1 MALRRHL
8 DRGAVQ
14 RARFGPASIEESF
27 LKILIADDHPMF
39 RLALRYALA
48 EYAAD
53 SSIFEAASQAALEA
67 AVLADDFDL
76 AFLDLMMPG
85 ANGFSSLVYLRC
97 ERPELP
103 VIVISSN
110 EDSETI
116 RRAQQFGA
124 AAFVPKSAP
133 AAAIKLALDAVVA
146 GRSWFPGTKT
156 GYDAADA
163 QLARR
168 LASITPQQ
176 MRVLL
181 RVADGCLNKQIAA
194 EFSLSENTVKIH
206 VSAILKKLN
215 CRSRTQAAVL
225 VRSLSVERMGAA
237 PQIED
242 EDNP

>member
-1 MALRRHL
+1 MLPGDSGERRCFGSPRFIVLRSC
-8 DRGAVQ
+8 VQ
-14 RARFGPASIEESF
+14 LERS

-48 EYAAD
+48 EYALESRID
-53 SSIFEAASQAALEA
+53 EAASQTALES
-67 AVLADDFDL
+67 AVLGNDFDL
-76 AFLDLMMPG
+76 VFLDLAMPG

-110 EDSETI
+110 EAPHTI
-116 RRAQQFGA
+116 RRAQRFGA

-133 AAAIKLALDAVVA
+133 AEAIRQAFDAVVA
-146 GRSWFPGTKT
+146 GRTWFPTNDPGFDE
-156 GYDAADA
+156 YDA
-163 QLARR
+163 QLVKRFAT
-168 LASITPQQ
+168 ITPQQ

-181 RVADGCLNKQIAA
+181 RVADGYLNKQIAA

-206 VSAILKKLN
+206 VSAVLKKLN

-225 VRSLSVERMGAA
+225 VRSLAVE
-237 PQIED
+237 
-242 EDNP
+242 